1 MTLCYNDNKKAVE
14 SWFQINL
21 NMQKKKKKKDK
32 KESQGFRK
40 IVISGKQSLALDKVI
55 LKKEK
60 KKFGFHKVLSN
71 PWKLC
76 FKLKIM

>member
-21 NMQKKKKKKDK
+21 NMQKKRKK

-55 LKKEK
+55 LKK
-60 KKFGFHKVLSN
+60 
-71 PWKLC
+71 
-76 FKLKIM
+76 